1 MSKCEQITKDVIVI
15 IEQLRQRADTTEK
28 LVELEN
34 LIDKIKKTEFR
45 RLKAELLEAIK
56 WYSSVY

>member
-1 MSKCEQITKDVIVI
+1 MSKCEQITKDVILV

-34 LIDKIKKTEFR
+34 LIDKIKKSEFR

-56 WYSSVY
+56 WFSSVY